1 MIVVPAKFGFLTIRG
16 LVFEIFNQ
24 KILKLEEKDLDVS
37 KREGESL

>member
-1 MIVVPAKFGFLTIRG
+1 MIVVPAKFGFLTSRG